1 MTNMARSRKLPPGV
15 QMKDICSEVAKSCAA
30 QVKGLP
36 KGERLRAYRQCIK
49 ERKRKRF
56 ERFDFEAF

>member
-1 MTNMARSRKLPPGV
+1 LTNMARSRKLPAGV
-15 QMKDICSEVAKSCAA
+15 QMKDIFREVAKSCAT

-49 ERKRKRF
+49 EGIKAKLAAY
-56 ERFDFEAF
+56 ETKV

>member
-1 MTNMARSRKLPPGV
+1 MARSRKLPPGV
-15 QMKDICSEVAKSCAA
+15 QMKDIFREVAKSCAA

-49 ERKRKRF
+49 ENVKARLATYEHKV
-56 ERFDFEAF
+56 

>member
-1 MTNMARSRKLPPGV
+1 
-15 QMKDICSEVAKSCAA
+15 MKDIFREVAKSCAT

-49 ERKRKRF
+49 DGIKAKLAAYETKV
-56 ERFDFEAF
+56 